1 MKEEYIIGIDIGG
14 THFRIGAVTG
24 AHHVKCF
31 RKVKADT
38 VLVTDDVLADL
49 KRYLADY
56 MSLPELK
63 GNVRAIAIGFPATV
77 DRARKVVLQ
86 APNLSYMENLP
97 VVDYLQ
103 EHLGIPVFIE
113 RDVCMTLFYDMHTY
127 QIPECE
133 ILAGCYFGTGIGN
146 AICINGKPLLGRDG
160 AAGELGHIAVPG
172 SQEKCGCGLVG
183 CMENLAGG
191 KYLSRLCREVYTHT
205 EIGDIFTEHGEEQLL
220 RDFVDRIAIT
230 VAAEINILNPDYM
243 IVGGGVI
250 NMKDFPKDLL
260 VEKIHEHTRKPYPEQ
275 SLNLLLAEDEEM
287 KSVIG
292 AALYAEKKV
301 FSSLGQVEQR

>member
-1 MKEEYIIGIDIGG
+1 MNGAYIIGIDIGG
-14 THFRIGAVTG
+14 TNFRIGAVSED
-24 AHHVKCF
+24 HQVKCF

-38 VLVTDDVLADL
+38 VLVTENVLADL
-49 KRYLADY
+49 KNYLLDY
-56 MSLPELK
+56 MGEPEL
-63 GNVRAIAIGFPATV
+63 GGTARAIAIGFPATV

-103 EHLGIPVFIE
+103 AELGIPVFIE
-113 RDVCMTLFYDMHTY
+113 RDVCMTLFYDMHKY
-127 QIPECE
+127 RIPECE

-146 AICINGKPLLGRDG
+146 AICINGRPLLGRDG

-172 SQEKCGCGLVG
+172 SKEKCGCGLTG

-191 KYLSRLCREVYTHT
+191 KYLSGLCREVYTDT
-205 EIGDIFTEHGEEQLL
+205 AIGDIFTEHGEEKLL

-243 IVGGGVI
+243 IVGGGVV
-250 NMKDFPKDLL
+250 NMKDFPKEFLI
-260 VEKIHEHTRKPYPEQ
+260 EKIHEHTRKPYPEQ
-275 SLNLLLAEDEEM
+275 SLQLVLAEDEEK

-292 AALYAEKKV
+292 AAVYAEEKIKLLALEDC
-301 FSSLGQVEQR
+301 F